1 MCEQAETF
9 CRKTWTGLV
18 QVAHLKVSVRA
29 GLDIVISLVCCL
41 SVIYLLLV
49 ARSTAIATARKE
61 RILSPG
67 SAGCEFRAA
76 SLKWGNFTIIESV
89 HATKT

>member
-29 GLDIVISLVCCL
+29 GLDIVSSLVCWFVVWRAL
-41 SVIYLLLV
+41 QR
-49 ARSTAIATARKE
+49 RSGRAQGPDFII
-61 RILSPG
+61 RICRLRVSRHLIKMG
-67 SAGCEFRAA
+67 Q
-76 SLKWGNFTIIESV
+76 L
-89 HATKT
+89 HDH